1 MRAFIFTTTAV
12 LIACGADGST
22 KPGDVELEQESA
34 CALGVRIQGDAL
46 KKARAEA
53 PPCEQD
59 ADCVVMLEQAS
70 CEGRF
75 ELELCDLS
83 VHREVLK
90 LYDEQAVTDALC
102 DALRDSELGCALQ
115 ASCESHGEPVCRAG
129 ECAFADAR

>member
-1 MRAFIFTTTAV
+1 MRAWYVGTSFA
-12 LIACGADGST
+12 LIACGGDGSSP
-22 KPGDVELEQESA
+22 PGVEHDQVSA
-34 CALGVRIQGDAL
+34 CAVGVRIQGDAL
-46 KKARAEA
+46 KKARSEA
-53 PPCEQD
+53 PPCERN

-90 LYDEQAVTDALC
+90 LYDEEAVSEALC

-115 ASCESHGEPVCRAG
+115 ASCESHGDPICSEG
-129 ECAFADAR
+129 ECVFADAS